1 MLSMRLSVYQKGFNR
16 NGGSM
21 KTLIDSMFY
30 TLQGIFAGYI
40 ILVACESR
48 EVYQWEAT
56 LLIIVAGSMLVSTI
70 NHFTDLMMN
79 EDDTNV

>member
-1 MLSMRLSVYQKGFNR
+1 
-16 NGGSM
+16 M
-21 KTLIDSMFY
+21 KNLIDAMFY

-56 LLIIVAGSMLVSTI
+56 LLIIVAGSMIVSTI
-70 NHFTDLMMN
+70 NHFTNLMMKG
-79 EDDTNV
+79 DDTNV